1 MMNNSLN
8 NLNTNKVLFDQI
20 STKYSTQQKITRAS
34 QDPVVAIRAL
44 RLKSSLSTLDQYEK
58 KNITDAG
65 SWLDNTQTALEMIK
79 GCADSILKKT
89 TELSSGQNWLSEKQD
104 ILSQYQS
111 YRKQIYSDGNAD
123 ISGRSLLTG
132 YKTNMDLAFAKADT
146 SANYRITENFSG
158 TDVESINYVSGSLE
172 VSASDILST
181 TDTEY
186 DQNTIQNN
194 DLYRLRLAYDE
205 LEENSTMTDLT
216 YSSVGKLS
224 TDLTVAIS
232 GSTTGFV
239 KATVDYDASTGI
251 VSAAVAG
258 TDSLGG
264 SYSATV
270 DTVNGVINIS
280 DSGGTPVGSFDYEV
294 NGTSVT
300 ASKTVTVNA
309 VSLSGAGGSDAAYLN
324 TPAEEIS
331 FIKETGELILGAGV
345 YQSLQDCGKDSISF
359 TYEKTGFDEGD
370 LRPEHYFDCT
380 NLTTGAEYENKDVS
394 QNMNYTINFNQTI
407 TVNTEAKN
415 VYDQSIGRDIDDLI
429 EALEAAIDAESKNEK
444 LKNMLADPQYSSKSA
459 YIQSM
464 IEASEKEMTYAQN
477 KFQKLAENSISNFQG
492 YVYDISSASTEVG
505 SKINRL
511 ELTAE
516 RVERQST
523 NLKTLSE
530 ENIGIVLSDVVI
542 EQESASLA
550 YNAALT
556 ATSKILNNTLL
567 DFL

>member
-1 MMNNSLN
+1 MNNSLN